1 MHLEVLVVK
10 KKKKKKKKGVG
21 TRNGHKTSRY

>member
-10 KKKKKKKKGVG
+10 KKKKKKKGAG